1 MPSHPLNNIELQ
13 KYYQNEP
20 RFNGVDSRDSLP
32 NEIKEWAYVI
42 NFDEYF
48 DIGTH
53 RISLYAL

>member
-20 RFNGVDSRDSLP
+20 RFNRVDSRDSLP
-32 NEIKEWAYVI
+32 NEIKEWYVI

-53 RISLYAL
+53 RISLYTL